1 MKRVIAIV
9 LALTLVFALSACG
22 RSSAA
27 PAETPDATQTP
38 VMESTPQPAEAAD
51 QESTSN
57 EQTSEGKILVVYF
70 SRTGEQ
76 YNVGVIEHGNT
87 AIVAEAIIAATGA
100 DVLRSSPRRTPIPQ
114 PTRS

>member
-22 RSSAA
+22 RSSSA